1 MRCDLIEQLL
11 DKGMVPAA
19 TPVEPVRSSSWDRVE
34 VVLGVD
40 ARVSVPRPP
49 AQGRGQSETL
59 PAEHPGAACSEARGV
74 PLAPSSAPRESRGRS
89 RGRLAEPQC

>member
-1 MRCDLIEQLL
+1 MRRDLIEQLL

-19 TPVEPVRSSSWDRVE
+19 TPVETVRSSSWDRVE

-49 AQGRGQSETL
+49 AQGRG
-59 PAEHPGAACSEARGV
+59 AE
-74 PLAPSSAPRESRGRS
+74 
-89 RGRLAEPQC
+89 